1 MSYIVLSF
9 SRNGINFVDITTVDN
24 EIVAAE
30 KQIGEIKKEVP
41 EIQLNQMQSLKV
53 KKEKWFSLLRSHETF
68 FVKQTRV
75 APHCVI
81 TQDTPRRVITQD
93 TLH

>member
-1 MSYIVLSF
+1 MNKRQLQWIMSYIVLSF

-53 KKEKWFSLLRSHETF
+53 KKEK
-68 FVKQTRV
+68 
-75 APHCVI
+75 
-81 TQDTPRRVITQD
+81 
-93 TLH
+93 

>member
-53 KKEKWFSLLRSHETF
+53 KKEK
-68 FVKQTRV
+68 
-75 APHCVI
+75 
-81 TQDTPRRVITQD
+81 
-93 TLH
+93 

>member
-1 MSYIVLSF
+1 MNKRQSQWIMSYIVLSF

-53 KKEKWFSLLRSHETF
+53 KKEK
-68 FVKQTRV
+68 
-75 APHCVI
+75 
-81 TQDTPRRVITQD
+81 
-93 TLH
+93 

>member
-30 KQIGEIKKEVP
+30 KQIGEIKEVP

-53 KKEKWFSLLRSHETF
+53 KKEK
-68 FVKQTRV
+68 
-75 APHCVI
+75 
-81 TQDTPRRVITQD
+81 
-93 TLH
+93 